1 MRACSLPRCPT
12 PTTPTRRRDI
22 KSLSPVTRGQDDK
35 KLSPYFFELSLFIS
49 IHLITQSPSGS
60 LTVRHSGG
68 RQLVMQA
75 ADQFHVGRMAGTI
88 GDDVAAQVSAQESE
102 VADQIEHLV
111 PRRLVGVTQR
121 VVHRTTRAE
130 DEQVGSAGPRPQT
143 LATQLRYLFFENKGP
158 ARG

>member
-1 MRACSLPRCPT
+1 MTKNCHLTSLNSLYLSRST
-12 PTTPTRRRDI
+12 
-22 KSLSPVTRGQDDK
+22 LSP
-35 KLSPYFFELSLFIS
+35 S
-49 IHLITQSPSGS
+49 HLVTQSSSGS
-60 LTVRHSGG
+60 LTLRHSGG
-68 RQLVMQA
+68 RQLLMQA
-75 ADQFHVGRMAGTI
+75 ADQFHVERMAGTI